1 MAGWWRRNPF
11 FLRYMAREATALFVV
26 IYAILVLFGVER
38 LAQGRPAFT
47 EWMHLM
53 SSKPLVVLHAVL
65 LAAFAYHTWTWF
77 AIMPKTMPP
86 VVVGGRRLTAGA
98 ITGAGL
104 VAAAV
109 LSALVVTAF
118 VGSSQ

>member
-1 MAGWWRRNPF
+1 
-11 FLRYMAREATALFVV
+11 
-26 IYAILVLFGVER
+26 
-38 LAQGRPAFT
+38 
-47 EWMHLM
+47 
-53 SSKPLVVLHAVL
+53 VL